1 MAAEAP
7 RFLAS
12 SHQPGRDPALAMDG
26 DRFTTDRAWAGEP
39 GTNRWWWQAEFAE
52 PRVVGAILQVHGDH
66 GFVLRHAPTSDA
78 WEGSDDGRAW
88 RPMAGA
94 DQRSERRTFRLHRLE
109 RAERVRFVRLL
120 VHEAS
125 GGFPVMREVEFHGPG
140 AAVSFPEW
148 VVAVNVTHDGALPG
162 HGQEFIPL
170 ARETDA
176 RLQAQQVW
184 LVNFDDDYLK
194 AEPRPLAAFLSGSFK
209 DWCEVDR
216 AHWRGIQQV
225 LRNRSVPLWA
235 SCGGAQGLA
244 LVSEHGVEQP
254 WDCPHCRDPRRPLTP
269 LYGHIG
275 HVPGMHLA
283 CGRYGDCTFERGPM
297 AIRKVG
303 TDPAFEGLPDE
314 FTVMES
320 HCGQI
325 EVVPRG
331 VAMDCHERPQGPHA
345 DPVPSPPGRAGVRRA
360 VPHRD
365 GGHAGGVASHHGQF
379 PGRSASVAGTDA
391 SEGGGPVSRGVG
403 CRRVPARRRPRA
415 SGKTAQG
422 SAFACSTI
430 TAPRWQLVGR

>member
-1 MAAEAP
+1 MLAAWFLGAVAMAAEAP

-66 GFVLRHAPTSDA
+66 SFVLRHAPTSYA

-331 VAMDCHERPQGPHA
+331 WRWIATNGPKGLTRIQCLRLLDA
-345 DPVPSPPGRAGVRRA
+345 PVYAA
-360 VPHRD
+360 
-365 GGHAGGVASHHGQF
+365 QF
-379 PGRSASVAGTDA
+379 HIEMAGTP
-391 SEGGGPVSRGVG
+391 EVSRRIMANFLGEA
-403 CRRVPARRRPRA
+403 RAWQARTPAREA
-415 SGKTAQG
+415 G
-422 SAFACSTI
+422 
-430 TAPRWQLVGR
+430 L